1 MKWNYRHTLNACYL
15 GYITQA
21 IINNLAP
28 LLFVTFQRQF
38 QVSVEQLGL
47 LISMNFFV
55 QMAVDVRAARYVD
68 RLGYRSCLVVAHFLC
83 VAGLAGLSFF
93 PAWLPWPVAGLA
105 LAMGINA
112 VGGGLIEVL
121 VSPLVEALPGEQKA
135 SAMSMLH
142 SFYCWGHVAVVLAS
156 TLYFNLFGLENWKYL
171 PLIWAL
177 IPLANALLFGWVP
190 IRTLSEDGAGLS
202 LRKLFS
208 LRLFWLFFVLM
219 ICSGAAEQ
227 AMSQWSSL
235 FAETGL
241 GVSKTLG
248 DLLGTCTFALL
259 MGASRLFYGK
269 KGSQIPLKTYL
280 LVSASLCV
288 FAYLLAVFAPWPLLS
303 LVGCGLCGFSVGIMW
318 PGVFSMAS
326 LHIPLGGTAMF
337 GLLALAGD
345 IGCSAGPGL
354 VGLVSGMA
362 DGELKAGLLVAVI
375 FPLLLALLIP
385 GLGKKKEIPQSEIKT
400 QS

>member
-1 MKWNYRHTLNACYL
+1 MNGSFKHTLKACYL

-28 LLFVTFQRQF
+28 LLFVTFQKQF

-47 LISMNFFV
+47 LISMNFFI
-55 QMAVDVRAARYVD
+55 QMVVDVLAARYVEQ
-68 RLGYRSCLVVAHFLC
+68 LGYRACLVVAHFLC
-83 VAGLAGLSFF
+83 VVGLAGLNFF
-93 PAWLPWPVAGLA
+93 PIWLPWPVVGLA

-142 SFYCWGHVAVVLAS
+142 SFYCWGHMAVVLAS
-156 TLYFNLFGLENWKYL
+156 TLYFNLFGLENWNYL
-171 PLIWAL
+171 PLLWAL
-177 IPLANALLFGWVP
+177 VPLANAFLFGRVP

-202 LRKLFS
+202 LSRLLS

-269 KGSQIPLKTYL
+269 KGSQIPLQTYL
-280 LVSASLCV
+280 FVSASLCV
-288 FAYLLAVFAPWPLLS
+288 GAYLLAVFAPWPLLS
-303 LVGCGLCGFSVGIMW
+303 LVGCGFCGFSVGIMW

-326 LHIPLGGTAMF
+326 LYIPMGGTAMF

-345 IGCSAGPGL
+345 VGCSAGPGL
-354 VGLVSGMA
+354 VGMISGLA
-362 DGELKAGLLVAVI
+362 DGELKAGLLASVI
-375 FPLLLALLIP
+375 FPLLLVLLVP
-385 GLGKKKEIPQSEIKT
+385 GLGRNKKMDGTDIKMK
-400 QS
+400 S